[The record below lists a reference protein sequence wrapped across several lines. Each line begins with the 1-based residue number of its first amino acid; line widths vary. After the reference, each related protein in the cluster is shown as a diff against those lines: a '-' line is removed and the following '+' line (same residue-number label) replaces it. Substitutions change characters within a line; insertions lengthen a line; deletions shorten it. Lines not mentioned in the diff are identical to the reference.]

1 MFKKQFQQ
9 IINSLGLM
17 QKAKDR
23 QLTKEDWESIS
34 DSYKETYG
42 VDFYEDMQQAKEK
55 AGEADRLSK
64 EHAQALEIL
73 NAMEENT
80 GSDKESGNLL
90 EKMNKFAAGMQKIS
104 KENADLKA
112 ALDAMAS
119 AAVPDVPVATVQKRL
134 SVFGPGSTEKHLFG
148 IENPLFNMSKRWN
161 KISANPA
168 FALTSD
174 PDEDTDGP
182 AFQSEVR
189 NFGKSMAARY
199 RYLKENKLLDPK
211 KLNEGFGFD
220 TADLSNAGLG
230 DQYVVLRQDALIAR
244 ILTLETVYHIF
255 PRRSGIQD
263 RELMTNAFFSKF
275 SQAYQPG
282 KVWKG
287 DVKLQ
292 PEMAHVDDA
301 MFKTLFGPMKEIE
314 RQYIGYLNTDGS
326 DPIKWSMIEWQLLNI
341 YTALVN
347 EQNERRIL
355 GIYVKPEEGKP
366 GHHLNGSTGYVYT
379 LVRYIHENKLVPHS
393 DDAYNAYTKTTMLDA
408 VQEFVSDV
416 RETVDKGLD
425 IEKFEIL
432 LNKNHRSWWRKCI
445 RAQHGKEMD
454 FKGVDGLTD
463 IIPDTTINIRWV
475 PNMGQLKL
483 ICLQESGNQQC
494 LEFAPGEMLSVKIK
508 EDMEQVVCWSTW
520 KEGFSASYVGQAF
533 DTPTKLVE
541 NNYKLQRVFI
551 NKPCVTLADKATS
564 AAAKDGFW
572 FVTSDNTAATALTDI
587 AGAEEG
593 TAYIIECGGTKN
605 ATTIAKSGKFDSI
618 TAAWTPTQSGD
629 YIMVT
634 LNSSDKFVELER
646 QVGGVRTI
654 NKSLQPNIP
663 GAR

>member
-80 GSDKESGNLL
+80 GSDKESGDLL

-148 IENPLFNMSKRWN
+148 IENPLFDMSKRWN

-244 ILTLETVYHIF
+244 IQTLETVLSYF
-255 PRRSGIQD
+255 PPPFGYSGQGTDDERFLQQILSGISAGQ
-263 RELMTNAFFSKF
+263 
-275 SQAYQPG
+275 G
-282 KVWKG
+282 V
-287 DVKLQ
+287 
-292 PEMAHVDDA
+292 
-301 MFKTLFGPMKEIE
+301 
-314 RQYIGYLNTDGS
+314 
-326 DPIKWSMIEWQLLNI
+326 
-341 YTALVN
+341 
-347 EQNERRIL
+347 ERRRQAPA
-355 GIYVKPEEGKP
+355 G
-366 GHHLNGSTGYVYT
+366 NGAC
-379 LVRYIHENKLVPHS
+379 R
-393 DDAYNAYTKTTMLDA
+393 
-408 VQEFVSDV
+408 
-416 RETVDKGLD
+416 
-425 IEKFEIL
+425 
-432 LNKNHRSWWRKCI
+432 
-445 RAQHGKEMD
+445 
-454 FKGVDGLTD
+454 
-463 IIPDTTINIRWV
+463 
-475 PNMGQLKL
+475 
-483 ICLQESGNQQC
+483 
-494 LEFAPGEMLSVKIK
+494 
-508 EDMEQVVCWSTW
+508 
-520 KEGFSASYVGQAF
+520 
-533 DTPTKLVE
+533 
-541 NNYKLQRVFI
+541 
-551 NKPCVTLADKATS
+551 
-564 AAAKDGFW
+564 
-572 FVTSDNTAATALTDI
+572 
-587 AGAEEG
+587 
-593 TAYIIECGGTKN
+593 
-605 ATTIAKSGKFDSI
+605 
-618 TAAWTPTQSGD
+618 
-629 YIMVT
+629 
-634 LNSSDKFVELER
+634 
-646 QVGGVRTI
+646 
-654 NKSLQPNIP
+654 
-663 GAR
+663 